1 MKIQIDLP
9 DNLNRMLKI
18 EKAIRSHYNLEETLI
33 AILDEYFNRGEAKDD
48 YKGEV
53 IWKWRYQKI
62 LV

>member
-53 IWKWRYQKI
+53 I
-62 LV
+62 